1 MMAVNAV
8 LGIAVPVCL
17 SVYLVRKHHARLST
31 ILIGAG
37 TFILFALVLESIMHQ
52 LVLKGPHGTDIMGNT
67 LRYCN
72 LFQIPVGIY
81 PPAFQF
87 PANSGG

>member
-1 MMAVNAV
+1 MILMAVNAL

-17 SVYLVRKHHARLST
+17 TVYLVRKHHARPAT

-67 LRYCN
+67 LRYAIYVRP
-72 LFQIPVGIY
+72 FPVLLTG
-81 PPAFQF
+81 
-87 PANSGG
+87 SGMEVWRC